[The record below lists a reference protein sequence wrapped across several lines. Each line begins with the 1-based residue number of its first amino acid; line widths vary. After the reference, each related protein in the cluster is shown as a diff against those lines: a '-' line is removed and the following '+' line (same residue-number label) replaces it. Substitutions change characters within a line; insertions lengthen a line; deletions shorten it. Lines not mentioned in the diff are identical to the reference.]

1 MTVQNLSIAA
11 TADDGHASSA
21 GGLGNNTTLID
32 CGLSSGQERWI
43 FCRFATTA
51 AIAQASVFG
60 ASGALLG
67 LYGFETNSA
76 TTWEVDW
83 QIELTSNATA
93 PASFADLSGRSYT
106 SAVRYTN
113 TAITGGVRTQF
124 DVTTPMQALINSTAI
139 ANGAYILVVGKFVTG
154 TTQRRRFVSWDN
166 GDTNTDPE
174 FALTYTDPPAG
185 NRRRRSIICG
195 AFR

>member
-1 MTVQNLSIAA
+1 MTTQNLSIAA
-11 TADDGHASSA
+11 SADDGHASSA
-21 GGLGNNTTLID
+21 GGLGNNATLID

-51 AIAQASVFG
+51 AIAQSSVF
-60 ASGALLG
+60 SSALFG

-76 TTWEVDW
+76 TTWEVDFVA
-83 QIELTSNATA
+83 ELTSNATA
-93 PASFADLSGRSYT
+93 PASYADLAGRSYT

-113 TAITGGVRTQF
+113 TAITGDVKTDF
-124 DVTTPMQALINSTAI
+124 DITAAIQELIDSTAI

-154 TTQRRRFVSWDN
+154 TTQRRRFRSFDN
-166 GDTNTDPE
+166 GDTNVDPE

-185 NRRRRSIICG
+185 NRRRRLLLT
-195 AFR
+195 R